1 MIDTAALQSKIIDL
15 AIQGKLTEQLP
26 TDGNAEDLYQQI
38 QAEKAQLIKEK
49 KIKKEKP
56 LSEITADEIPFDV
69 PENWKWVRLGEIASK
84 ISSGNTP
91 PGGKKSDAYVKEGYS
106 FFREQNIYN
115 DGIRSEGLVYISG
128 ELLEKRPNSTV
139 LPKDILLNIT
149 GGSIGRCAI
158 VPDDFTKGSINQHI
172 LIIRMIN
179 PEFRAYVHN
188 YICSEQGQKYI
199 KGNAIG
205 DKDGFSGGRCKNMPI
220 PLPPLSEQKRIVA
233 KIDEVLTEIKIIDE
247 VQSQY
252 ASNVDALKSKIIDA
266 GIRGQLTE
274 QLPEDGTAEEL
285 YQAIQT
291 EKAQLIKDKK
301 IKKEKPLPEITADEI
316 PFDVPDNWK
325 WVRLGEIA
333 SKISSGNTPPGGKK
347 SDAYV
352 KEGYSFF
359 REQNIYN
366 DGIRSEGLVYISG
379 ELLEKRPN
387 STVLP
392 KDILLNIT
400 GGSIGRC
407 AIVPD
412 DFTKGSINQHIL
424 IIRMI
429 NPEFRAYVH
438 NYICSEQGQ
447 KYIKGN
453 AIGDKDGFSGGRC
466 KNMPIPLPPLS
477 EQKRIVAKIKDVF
490 GALDERDRL

>member
-1 MIDTAALQSKIIDL
+1 MERICKKKNDLLIHLETVHILQEKYNKDTEVFRSKLIEA

-26 TDGNAEDLYQQI
+26 EDGTAEELYQAI
-38 QAEKAQLIKEK
+38 QTEKAQLIKDK

-56 LSEITADEIPFDV
+56 LPEITADEIPFDV
-69 PENWKWVRLGEIASK
+69 PDNWKWVRLGEITSK

-233 KIDEVLTEIKIIDE
+233 KI
-247 VQSQY
+247 
-252 ASNVDALKSKIIDA
+252 N
-266 GIRGQLTE
+266 
-274 QLPEDGTAEEL
+274 
-285 YQAIQT
+285 
-291 EKAQLIKDKK
+291 
-301 IKKEKPLPEITADEI
+301 
-316 PFDVPDNWK
+316 
-325 WVRLGEIA
+325 
-333 SKISSGNTPPGGKK
+333 
-347 SDAYV
+347 
-352 KEGYSFF
+352 
-359 REQNIYN
+359 
-366 DGIRSEGLVYISG
+366 
-379 ELLEKRPN
+379 
-387 STVLP
+387 
-392 KDILLNIT
+392 
-400 GGSIGRC
+400 
-407 AIVPD
+407 
-412 DFTKGSINQHIL
+412 
-424 IIRMI
+424 
-429 NPEFRAYVH
+429 
-438 NYICSEQGQ
+438 
-447 KYIKGN
+447 
-453 AIGDKDGFSGGRC
+453 
-466 KNMPIPLPPLS
+466 
-477 EQKRIVAKIKDVF
+477 DVF

>member
-1 MIDTAALQSKIIDL
+1 MIDTDALRSKILDL
-15 AIQGKLTEQLP
+15 AIQGKLTEQLS
-26 TDGNAEDLYQQI
+26 TDGNAEELYQQI
-38 QAEKAQLIKEK
+38 QAEKSQLIKDK

-56 LSEITADEIPFDV
+56 LPEITADEIPFDV
-69 PENWKWVRLGEIASK
+69 PDNWKWVRIGEIASK

-205 DKDGFSGGRCKNMPI
+205 DKDGFSGGRCKTMPI
-220 PLPPLSEQKRIVA
+220 PLPPLSEQERIVA
-233 KIDEVLTEIKIIDE
+233 KLDEVLAEIKIIDE
-247 VQSQY
+247 LQSQY

-285 YQAIQT
+285 YQTIQE

-325 WVRLGEIA
+325 WVRIGDVVKYSLGGGTPSKNISEYWKGGNIPWA
-333 SKISSGNTPPGGKK
+333 SVKDFSTAEAGYLNDTIDHITQDGLNNSASNMVDENAIVICMRMALGKAVRFLRPMAINQDLRAIWLHDCVDQSYFMYMYSTIK
-347 SDAYV
+347 V
-352 KEGYSFF
+352 EG
-359 REQNIYN
+359 RGTTVA
-366 DGIRSEGLVYISG
+366 GIRKD
-379 ELLEKRPN
+379 ELMSFL
-387 STVLP
+387 
-392 KDILLNIT
+392 
-400 GGSIGRC
+400 
-407 AIVPD
+407 
-412 DFTKGSINQHIL
+412 F
-424 IIRMI
+424 
-429 NPEFRAYVH
+429 
-438 NYICSEQGQ
+438 
-447 KYIKGN
+447 
-453 AIGDKDGFSGGRC
+453 
-466 KNMPIPLPPLS
+466 PLPPLS
-477 EQKRIVAKIKDVF
+477 EQKRIVAKINDVF
-490 GALDERDRL
+490 GALDEKDRL

>member
-1 MIDTAALQSKIIDL
+1 MIDTGALRSKAIDL

-26 TDGNAEDLYQQI
+26 TDGTAEDLYQQI
-38 QAEKAQLIKEK
+38 QAEKAK
-49 KIKKEKP
+49 
-56 LSEITADEIPFDV
+56 
-69 PENWKWVRLGEIASK
+69 
-84 ISSGNTP
+84 
-91 PGGKKSDAYVKEGYS
+91 
-106 FFREQNIYN
+106 
-115 DGIRSEGLVYISG
+115 
-128 ELLEKRPNSTV
+128 
-139 LPKDILLNIT
+139 
-149 GGSIGRCAI
+149 
-158 VPDDFTKGSINQHI
+158 
-172 LIIRMIN
+172 
-179 PEFRAYVHN
+179 
-188 YICSEQGQKYI
+188 
-199 KGNAIG
+199 
-205 DKDGFSGGRCKNMPI
+205 
-220 PLPPLSEQKRIVA
+220 
-233 KIDEVLTEIKIIDE
+233 
-247 VQSQY
+247 
-252 ASNVDALKSKIIDA
+252 
-266 GIRGQLTE
+266 
-274 QLPEDGTAEEL
+274 
-285 YQAIQT
+285 
-291 EKAQLIKDKK
+291 LIKDKK

-477 EQKRIVAKIKDVF
+477 EQKRIVAKVDEVLAEIKIIDELQSQYASNVEVLKSKIIDAGIRGQLTEQLPEDGTAEELYQTIQEEKAQLIKDKKIKKEKPLPEITEDEIPFDVPDNWKWVRIGDVVKYSLGGGTPSKNISEYWKGGDIPWASVKDFSAAEAGHLNDTIDHITQDGLNNSASNMVDENAIVICMRMALGKAVRFLRPMAINQDLRAIWLHDCVDQSYFMYMYSTIKVEGRGTTVAGIRKDELMSFLFPLPPLSEQKRIVAKIDDVF
-490 GALDERDRL
+490 SALDERDRL

>member
-38 QAEKAQLIKEK
+38 QAEKAQLIKDK

-56 LSEITADEIPFDV
+56 LPEITADEIPFDV
-69 PENWKWVRLGEIASK
+69 PDNWKWVRLGEIASK

-285 YQAIQT
+285 YQQIQA
-291 EKAQLIKDKK
+291 EKAQLIKDNK

-325 WVRLGEIA
+325 WVRWGD
-333 SKISSGNTPPGGKK
+333 ISQSIQYGYNAPALENGRIKMVRI
-347 SDAYV
+347 SDIQSNEVLWEDVPYCDID
-352 KEGYSFF
+352 EDSIETY
-359 REQNIYN
+359 
-366 DGIRSEGLVYISG
+366 
-379 ELLEKRPN
+379 LLQPN
-387 STVLP
+387 
-392 KDILLNIT
+392 DILFART
-400 GGSIGRC
+400 GGTVGKSYLVEEVPEEAVYAGYLIRTRYSSLLSPRYLKYFMQGSLYWSQLRNGTIATAQPNC
-407 AIVPD
+407 NGKTLGKMIV
-412 DFTKGSINQHIL
+412 
-424 IIRMI
+424 
-429 NPEFRAYVH
+429 
-438 NYICSEQGQ
+438 
-447 KYIKGN
+447 
-453 AIGDKDGFSGGRC
+453 
-466 KNMPIPLPPLS
+466 PLPPLS
-477 EQKRIVAKIKDVF
+477 EQKRIVAKINDVF

>member
-26 TDGNAEDLYQQI
+26 TDGSAEELYQQI
-38 QAEKAQLIKEK
+38 QAEKAKLIKDK

-69 PENWKWVRLGEIASK
+69 PDNWKWVRIGDVVKYSLGGGTPSKNISEYWNGGDIPWASVKDFSAAEAGCLNDTIDHITQDGLNNSASNMVDENAIVICMRMALGKAVRFLRPMAINQDLRAIWLHDCVDQSYFMYMYSTIKVEGRGTTVVGIRKDELMSFLFPLPPLSEQKRIVAKIDEVLTEIKIIDELQTQYASNVDALKSKIIDAGIRGQLTEQLPEDSTAEELYQQIQAEKAQLIKDKKIKKEKPLPEITADEIPFDVPDNWKWVRLGAIASK

-233 KIDEVLTEIKIIDE
+233 KI
-247 VQSQY
+247 
-252 ASNVDALKSKIIDA
+252 N
-266 GIRGQLTE
+266 
-274 QLPEDGTAEEL
+274 
-285 YQAIQT
+285 
-291 EKAQLIKDKK
+291 
-301 IKKEKPLPEITADEI
+301 
-316 PFDVPDNWK
+316 
-325 WVRLGEIA
+325 
-333 SKISSGNTPPGGKK
+333 
-347 SDAYV
+347 
-352 KEGYSFF
+352 
-359 REQNIYN
+359 
-366 DGIRSEGLVYISG
+366 
-379 ELLEKRPN
+379 
-387 STVLP
+387 
-392 KDILLNIT
+392 
-400 GGSIGRC
+400 
-407 AIVPD
+407 
-412 DFTKGSINQHIL
+412 
-424 IIRMI
+424 
-429 NPEFRAYVH
+429 
-438 NYICSEQGQ
+438 
-447 KYIKGN
+447 
-453 AIGDKDGFSGGRC
+453 
-466 KNMPIPLPPLS
+466 
-477 EQKRIVAKIKDVF
+477 DVF

>member
-1 MIDTAALQSKIIDL
+1 MIDTAALRSKILNL

-38 QAEKAQLIKEK
+38 QAEKAQLIKDK
-49 KIKKEKP
+49 KIKKTKP
-56 LSEITADEIPFDV
+56 LPEITADEIPFEI
-69 PENWKWVRLGEIASK
+69 PANWKWVRIGDVTYNYGQKTPENRFCYIDVGTLDNINNRLNGENNVIEAKDAPSRAKKIVSKGDVIYSTVRPYLHNICIVDRDFPYEPIASTAFAVMK
-84 ISSGNTP
+84 VIDGCIINKYLFYWLLSECFDKYANGDSS
-91 PGGKKSDAYVKEGYS
+91 
-106 FFREQNIYN
+106 
-115 DGIRSEGLVYISG
+115 
-128 ELLEKRPNSTV
+128 
-139 LPKDILLNIT
+139 
-149 GGSIGRCAI
+149 
-158 VPDDFTKGSINQHI
+158 KGT
-172 LIIRMIN
+172 LY
-179 PEFRAYVHN
+179 P
-188 YICSEQGQKYI
+188 
-199 KGNAIG
+199 AIG
-205 DKDGFSGGRCKNMPI
+205 EKDFFNGIIS
-220 PLPPLSEQKRIVA
+220 LPPLSEQKRIVA
-233 KIDEVLTEIKIIDE
+233 KVDEVLAEIKIIDE
-247 VQSQY
+247 LQSQY
-252 ASNVDALKSKIIDA
+252 ASNVEVLKSKIIDA

-274 QLPEDGTAEEL
+274 QLPEDSTAEEL
-285 YQAIQT
+285 YQQIQA

>member
-26 TDGNAEDLYQQI
+26 TDGNAEELYQQI
-38 QAEKAQLIKEK
+38 QAEK
-49 KIKKEKP
+49 
-56 LSEITADEIPFDV
+56 S
-69 PENWKWVRLGEIASK
+69 
-84 ISSGNTP
+84 
-91 PGGKKSDAYVKEGYS
+91 
-106 FFREQNIYN
+106 
-115 DGIRSEGLVYISG
+115 
-128 ELLEKRPNSTV
+128 
-139 LPKDILLNIT
+139 
-149 GGSIGRCAI
+149 
-158 VPDDFTKGSINQHI
+158 
-172 LIIRMIN
+172 
-179 PEFRAYVHN
+179 
-188 YICSEQGQKYI
+188 
-199 KGNAIG
+199 
-205 DKDGFSGGRCKNMPI
+205 
-220 PLPPLSEQKRIVA
+220 
-233 KIDEVLTEIKIIDE
+233 
-247 VQSQY
+247 
-252 ASNVDALKSKIIDA
+252 
-266 GIRGQLTE
+266 
-274 QLPEDGTAEEL
+274 
-285 YQAIQT
+285 
-291 EKAQLIKDKK
+291 QLIKDKK

-477 EQKRIVAKIKDVF
+477 EQKRIVAKVDEVLAEIKIIDELQTQYASNVDALKSKIIDAGIRGQLTEQLPEDGTAEELYQQIQAEKAQLIKDKKIKKEKPLPEITAEEIPFEIPDNWKWVRWGDISQSIQYGYNAPALENGRIKMVRISDIQSNEVLWEDVPYCDIDEDSIETYLLQPNDILFARTGGTVGKSYLVEEVPEEAVYAGYLIRTRYSSLLSPRYLKYFMQGSLYWSQLRNGTIATAQPNCNGKTLGKMIVPLPPLSEQKRIVAKIKDVF
-490 GALDERDRL
+490 GALDERYRL

>member
-1 MIDTAALQSKIIDL
+1 
-15 AIQGKLTEQLP
+15 
-26 TDGNAEDLYQQI
+26 
-38 QAEKAQLIKEK
+38 
-49 KIKKEKP
+49 
-56 LSEITADEIPFDV
+56 
-69 PENWKWVRLGEIASK
+69 
-84 ISSGNTP
+84 
-91 PGGKKSDAYVKEGYS
+91 
-106 FFREQNIYN
+106 
-115 DGIRSEGLVYISG
+115 
-128 ELLEKRPNSTV
+128 
-139 LPKDILLNIT
+139 
-149 GGSIGRCAI
+149 
-158 VPDDFTKGSINQHI
+158 
-172 LIIRMIN
+172 
-179 PEFRAYVHN
+179 
-188 YICSEQGQKYI
+188 
-199 KGNAIG
+199 
-205 DKDGFSGGRCKNMPI
+205 MPI

-233 KIDEVLTEIKIIDE
+233 KIDEVLAEIKIIDE
-247 VQSQY
+247 LQSQY
-252 ASNVDALKSKIIDA
+252 ASNVDVLKSKIIDA

-285 YQAIQT
+285 YQAIQE
-291 EKAQLIKDKK
+291 EKAQLIKNKK

-477 EQKRIVAKIKDVF
+477 EQKRIVAKINDVF